1 MTPRFRMVAGPN
13 GSGKSTLTAWLA
25 RAFDVNFYTLLNAD
39 VFYVQAREQ
48 RRVALPFSVD
58 GTALSAYA
66 AGSAY
71 AEGVK
76 RFFHDGSIVI
86 VDDCV
91 QFRTLDSA
99 NSYTVALVTNFLQSE
114 CIARR
119 ISFSQETVFSHPSKV
134 EALRQASEAG
144 YRTYFYF
151 VATCDPAVNTERV
164 RNRYAQGGHDVPD
177 AKIVAR
183 YVRSLA
189 QVQAARPFLSRA
201 FFFDNSGDEMK
212 LLASWSAEEGLALS
226 GQDLPVWF
234 THHVLPY
241 FGVDSKSDRIET
253 SPQRG
258 SVGALKGMAKWT
270 GSPVPLAEMDDAIAT
285 ETSK

>member
-39 VFYVQAREQ
+39 VFYAHAREQ

-58 GTALSAYA
+58 GTALLAYA

-71 AEGVK
+71 AEDVK
-76 RFFHDGSIVI
+76 RFFQDGSIVI

-91 QFRTLDSA
+91 QFRTLESA

-114 CIARR
+114 CIERK

-134 EALRQASEAG
+134 EALRQASEVG

-164 RNRYAQGGHDVPD
+164 RNRSAQGGHDVPD
-177 AKIVAR
+177 EKIMAR

-189 QVQAARPFLSRA
+189 QVRAARPFLSRA

-212 LLASWSAEEGLALS
+212 LLASWSADEGLALT

-234 THHVLPY
+234 TYHVLPY
-241 FGVDSKSDRIET
+241 FGEYSNSDRVET
-253 SPQRG
+253 IPRRG
-258 SVGALKGMAKWT
+258 SVGALKGQVKRT
-270 GSPVPLAEMDDAIAT
+270 GGPVSLAEMDDAIAT
-285 ETSK
+285 ETGK